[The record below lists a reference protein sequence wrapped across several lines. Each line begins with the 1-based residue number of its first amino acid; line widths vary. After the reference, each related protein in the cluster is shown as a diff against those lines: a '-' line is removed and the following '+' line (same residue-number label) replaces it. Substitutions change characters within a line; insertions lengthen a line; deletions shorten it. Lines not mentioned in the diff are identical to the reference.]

1 MIEGFVLLP
10 SRSACAG
17 QGLNLPLM
25 MLIAA
30 RAVAPELQG
39 RVVALRVSFNRLG
52 NAVFPVV
59 MGGMAELIGLE
70 YAFYAVGGAGIPLLR
85 LLSVAGHGSLCRAQH
100 RGAFFL

>member
-10 SRSACAG
+10 SRPACAG

-30 RAVAPELQG
+30 RAVAPDLQG
-39 RVVALRVSFNRLG
+39 RVAALRVSFNRLG

-70 YAFYAVGGAGIPLLR
+70 YAFYAAGGAGIPLLR
-85 LLSVAGHGSLCRAQH
+85 LLSVWLARSGER
-100 RGAFFL
+100 F